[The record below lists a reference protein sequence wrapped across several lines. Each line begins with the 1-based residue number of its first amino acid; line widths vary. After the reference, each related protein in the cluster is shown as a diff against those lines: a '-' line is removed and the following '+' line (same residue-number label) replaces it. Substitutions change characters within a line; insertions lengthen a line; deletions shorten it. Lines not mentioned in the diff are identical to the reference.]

1 MISISILKAVPEKT
15 TKVVSVGGRLDRE
28 RMSLVMN
35 PHDKHAIEAADYVK
49 RKIGGKVVAISMGPD
64 VKLSPIM
71 KKIYDF
77 EVEGID
83 ENFIISDRA
92 MAGADTLATAYA
104 VALGIKYVL
113 NINKKAINQLI
124 KTIKDKHY
132 TPKLK
137 SLATQLY
144 QDNLI
149 PNSIFS
155 SLPII
160 KNNLIEN
167 YINKIIDEK
176 TVINQLTKIQK
187 SMNEFIIFAGI
198 KTTDGETGSVGPQ
211 VAETLSEELGVTI
224 PHITYV
230 HDFEFD
236 VKTKIVKIK
245 RKIANS
251 IQVIETKLPVLLTI
265 DPECKFNTI
274 NSINKKL
281 VRLNSYRTKIFK
293 SQIVEGKTLSADYDR
308 LGIPGSPTWVG
319 PGIDVGKPA
328 VQKFLN
334 KSYVFVKDM
343 EQFDFENKKYGP
355 YSVGDV
361 TNELP
366 DSLFKK
372 FLKQNLIDKFK
383 YNSLISDLF
392 NEE

>member
-28 RMSLVMN
+28 RMSLVLN

-64 VKLSPIM
+64 IKLSPIM
-71 KKIYDF
+71 EKIYDF

-113 NINKKAINQLI
+113 NINKNAINQLI
-124 KTIKDKHY
+124 RTIKDKHY

-149 PNSIFS
+149 PNSVFS
-155 SLPII
+155 LLSTI
-160 KNNLIEN
+160 KNNLIEDF
-167 YINKIIDEK
+167 INKIIDEK
-176 TVINQLTKIQK
+176 TIITELTKIHK

-211 VAETLSEELGVTI
+211 VAETLSEELGFTI

-236 VKTKIVKIK
+236 INTKIIKVK

-251 IQVIETKLPVLLTI
+251 IQVIETNLPVLLTI
-265 DPECKFNTI
+265 DPEFNTI

-293 SQIVEGKTLSADYDR
+293 SQIVKGKTLSANYDR

-355 YSVGDV
+355 YSQGDIV
-361 TNELP
+361 NELP
-366 DSLFKK
+366 DVLFNK

-392 NEE
+392 NEK